1 MKRGTV
7 LVRVSLLAAAA
18 LASVGCHGSAM
29 NAQNASLR
37 QPPVVLT
44 GLDVL
49 ERDGFKPLQ
58 GKRVA
63 LITNQTAVNAKGEHL
78 LDILVRAKARGI
90 TVTKLFSP
98 EHGLYGAVDEKVG
111 DTVEPKTGLHV
122 YSLYGKTRRPSDE
135 MLKDVDVLVFDIQDV
150 GARYYTYESTMG
162 ICMQEAAK
170 RHIKYV
176 VLDRP
181 NPITGTRVDGPI
193 ADKQYFGFTAFGPHP
208 LMHGMTMGEL
218 ARYFNKEYN
227 INADL
232 TIVPCENW
240 KRGDWYDA
248 TGLLWINPSPNM
260 RNLTQAT
267 LYPCTCLLEA
277 SNVSVG
283 RGTDQPFEFF
293 GAPWVD
299 GIRLAAAL
307 NAAGLPG
314 LRVVPIEFT
323 PKESKFKGE
332 LCHGCYV
339 IVTDREKLEPVG
351 AGLTIAWHLHHL
363 FGDKFQVEKVKNLL
377 QNNAAYDAM
386 MTTTDPRT
394 IPAVWRADVETFKQK
409 RGPYLLY
416 K

>member
-1 MKRGTV
+1 MKRGTG
-7 LVRVSLLAAAA
+7 LVRVSLIAAAA
-18 LASVGCHGSAM
+18 LVSVGCQGTMMKAD
-29 NAQNASLR
+29 AATPGKQAT
-37 QPPVVLT
+37 VLT

-49 ERDGFKPLQ
+49 ERDGFKPLR

-63 LITNQTAVNAKGEHL
+63 LITNQTAVDAKGEHL
-78 LDILVRAKARGI
+78 LDVIVRAKEKGI

-98 EHGLYGAVDEKVG
+98 EHGLYGAVDEKVS

-122 YSLYGKTRRPSDE
+122 YSLYGKTRRPSEE
-135 MLKDVDVLVFDIQDV
+135 MLKDIDVMVFDIQDV
-150 GARYYTYESTMG
+150 GVRYYTYESTMG
-162 ICMQEAAK
+162 ICMEEAAK
-170 RHIKYV
+170 HHIRYV

-193 ADKQYFGFTAFGPHP
+193 ADKQYLGFTAFGPHP

-218 ARYFNKEYN
+218 AQYFNKEYN

-232 TIVPCENW
+232 VVVPCENW
-240 KRGDWYDA
+240 KRADWYDA

-260 RNLTQAT
+260 RNLTQAA
-267 LYPCTCLLEA
+267 LYPCTALLEA

-283 RGTDQPFEFF
+283 RGTDQPFEYF
-293 GAPWVD
+293 GAPWID
-299 GIRLAAAL
+299 AIKLAKAL
-307 NAAGLPG
+307 NEANLPG
-314 LRVVPIEFT
+314 LRFVPFDFT

-332 LCHGCYV
+332 VCHGCYV
-339 IVTDREKLEPVG
+339 IVTDRDKTEPVG
-351 AGLTIAWHLHHL
+351 SGLAIAWHMNKL

-377 QNNAAYDAM
+377 QSNAAFDAM
-386 MTTTDPRT
+386 MKAEDPST
-394 IPAVWRADVETFKQK
+394 IAKVWQADVEKFKQK